1 MKKIKNFEFPLLPEL
16 PYLHQQCKF
25 NKRIKCSEP
34 IFCRCDDS
42 YTFIY
47 CKHNPHNIKE
57 TY

>member
-1 MKKIKNFEFPLLPEL
+1 MKIKIPKLP
-16 PYLHQQCKF
+16 PYSYKRCKF

-34 IFCRCDDS
+34 IFCRCDDY

-47 CKHNPHNIKE
+47 CEYNPNNVKNK